1 MARID
6 DVFVS
11 GTFGNIVFYRRMGT
25 ACARM
30 KRTDIKQTAATKKR
44 GVNFG
49 VAARAGKAL
58 RIGLFKAMP
67 NPQDR
72 SIQSR
77 FSGAIAK
84 WLRVKNVS
92 DVQPSPALLYV
103 NSFPF
108 TAEDTL
114 RSNFRVPYRISITE
128 TGTRISLD
136 AFVPAHSLLAPA
148 GTVSVQLVIATAG
161 CELANGRGAGS
172 AFRIIDIPYNREE
185 IPAMTI
191 DFNVPGNK
199 GNMIL
204 TAVRLIYIG
213 WKDGYHCII
222 DKKNYNSAGVINAAY
237 C

>member
-11 GTFGNIVFYRRMGT
+11 GTFGNIVFYRRMGK

-30 KRTDIKQTAATKKR
+30 KRTGIKQTAATKKR

-58 RIGLFKAMP
+58 RIGLVKAMP
-67 NPQDR
+67 NPKDR
-72 SIQSR
+72 SMQSR

-84 WLRVKNVS
+84 WLGVS
-92 DVQPSPALLYV
+92 NISDIKPSSSLLYV

-114 RSNFRVPYRISITE
+114 QFSFRVPYRLTITE
-128 TGTRISLD
+128 TGTIINLD
-136 AFVPAHSLLAPA
+136 AFIPAKNLRAPA
-148 GTVSVQLVIATAG
+148 GTVSVQLIIATAG

-191 DFNVPGNK
+191 DLNVPGKK

-204 TAVRLIYIG
+204 TAARLIYIG
-213 WKDGYHCII
+213 WKNGYPFII
-222 DKKNYNSAGVINAAY
+222 EKKGYNSAGVINAAY

>member
-30 KRTDIKQTAATKKR
+30 KRTGIKQTGATKKR

-58 RIGLFKAMP
+58 RMGLVKAMP
-67 NPQDR
+67 NPTDR
-72 SIQSR
+72 SMQSR

-84 WLRVKNVS
+84 WLGVS
-92 DVQPSPALLYV
+92 DVSDLQPSSALLYV
-103 NSFPF
+103 NSFSF
-108 TAEDTL
+108 TAEDSL
-114 RSNFRVPYRISITE
+114 QFNLRVPYRTTITE
-128 TGTRISLD
+128 SGTTISLD
-136 AFVPAHSLLAPA
+136 AFIPVKNLRAPA

-161 CELANGRGAGS
+161 CVLADGTGTGS
-172 AFRIIDIPYNREE
+172 GFRIIDIPYNEDE
-185 IPAMTI
+185 IPAMSL
-191 DFNVPGNK
+191 DFNLPGNK
-199 GNMIL
+199 GNMVV
-204 TAVRLIYIG
+204 TAARLIYIG
-213 WKDGYHCII
+213 WKNGHHYII
-222 DKKNYNSAGVINAAY
+222 EKKGYNSAGVMNAAY